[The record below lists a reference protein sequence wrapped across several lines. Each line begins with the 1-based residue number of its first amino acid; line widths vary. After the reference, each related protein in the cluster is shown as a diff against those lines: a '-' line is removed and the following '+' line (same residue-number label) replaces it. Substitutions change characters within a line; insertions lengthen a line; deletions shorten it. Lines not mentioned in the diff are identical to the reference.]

1 MKSRQALKYV
11 TITLS
16 AIIAA
21 ILIIIIA
28 NGLLG
33 DKIEDAAWETY
44 HAVHKSH
51 VETDTISPG
60 QLINDDGI
68 ISLVNLGDNT
78 ANVVKRLS
86 REYEIDTIET
96 GPEPSDRNYVLSRSG
111 SPCIILQNAIN
122 ETIATIFILDE
133 GFYVDGSGVHVKS
146 TFGNVIISYPEAELR
161 LGETEDGLHGSCELC
176 KISDNILLVKWL
188 DGDSTHIA
196 NYDENGL
203 FRSFKNGY
211 ESQRIDEIIITN
223 SAW

>member
-1 MKSRQALKYV
+1 MKSRQTLKRT
-11 TITLS
+11 TIAIS

-44 HAVHKSH
+44 HAAHKSH
-51 VETDTISPG
+51 VETDTITPG
-60 QLINDDGI
+60 LLINDDGI

-78 ANVVKRLS
+78 TNVVKRLS
-86 REYEIDTIET
+86 RQYEIDTIET
-96 GPEPSDRNYVLSRSG
+96 GPEPSDKNYVLSRSS
-111 SPCIILQNAIN
+111 SPCIVLQNAIN

-211 ESQRIDEIIITN
+211 ESQQLDEIIITN

>member
-1 MKSRQALKYV
+1 MKSRQTLKYV

-44 HAVHKSH
+44 HAAHKSH
-51 VETDTISPG
+51 VETDTITPG
-60 QLINDDGI
+60 LLINDDGI

-96 GPEPSDRNYVLSRSG
+96 GPDPSERNYMLSQHDR
-111 SPCIILQNAIN
+111 PCIILQNAIN
-122 ETIATIFILDE
+122 NTIATIFILDE
-133 GFYVDGSGVHVKS
+133 NFYIDDSGVHVKS
-146 TFGNVIISYPEAELR
+146 MFGNVDISYPKAELR
-161 LGETEDGLHGSCELC
+161 LGETEDGLHSSCELC
-176 KISDNILLVKWL
+176 KISDNLLLVKWL

-196 NYDENGL
+196 NYDESGL
-203 FRSFKNGY
+203 FLSFKEGHQ
-211 ESQRIDEIIITN
+211 SQEIDEIIITN

>member
-1 MKSRQALKYV
+1 MKSRQTLKYV

-44 HAVHKSH
+44 HAAHKSH

-86 REYEIDTIET
+86 RECEIDTIET

-211 ESQRIDEIIITN
+211 ESQQLDEIIITN

>member
-1 MKSRQALKYV
+1 MKPRQTLKYV

-44 HAVHKSH
+44 HAAHKSH

-78 ANVVKRLS
+78 TNVVKRLS
-86 REYEIDTIET
+86 RQYEIDTIET
-96 GPEPSDRNYVLSRSG
+96 GPGPSDRNYVLSRSG